1 MTRWLAWGLC
11 AALLATAPGCAVGNR
26 LVGSRS
32 EYVAYRKTRVADTE
46 LERLGAANRYLK
58 AHPDGRHRAEVV
70 RWFPEAERRYVTR
83 AHDHPSLLRAYLAA
97 LPDGPRAGDVK
108 ARLTELEIYQGYQ
121 DRDAQREAARLSR
134 VARELG
140 DATETRQ
147 AFVRQLSELVKRLA
161 TLRSFGKPIAEAE
174 PALLSEFKDASGKL
188 ECASDRCSKTFLLSY
203 AVPGQSQFV
212 SRDIA
217 IELSIRLYAGRIVD
231 AELAAPE
238 LWSRLGEAVERRAVS
253 EQSLSARV
261 DAIARSAQV
270 LENVLEP
277 RLPAAAC
284 ARDVIAPQVLVRDC
298 RGVRMEMRAGVE
310 SPPRDTLV
318 VGPSRMPP
326 TP

>member
-1 MTRWLAWGLC
+1 MTRCFAWALV
-11 AALLATAPGCAVGNR
+11 AALVATAPGCAVGNR

-32 EYVAYRKTRVADTE
+32 DYVAYRKTRVAGSE
-46 LERLGAANRYLK
+46 LDRLGAANRYLK
-58 AHPDGRHRAEVV
+58 DHPGGRYRDEVAG
-70 RWFPEAERRYVTR
+70 WFPGEEQRYVQR

-121 DRDAQREAARLSR
+121 NRDAQREAARLSR

-147 AFVRQLSELVKRLA
+147 AFVRQLAELIKRLA

-174 PALLSEFKDASGKL
+174 PALLVEFKDASGKL
-188 ECASDRCSKTFLLSY
+188 ECAQDRCAKTFLLSY

-212 SRDIA
+212 ARDIA
-217 IELSIRLYAGRIVD
+217 VELSIRLYAGRIVD
-231 AELAAPE
+231 AELAGPE

-253 EQSLSARV
+253 EQSLSGRV
-261 DAIARSAQV
+261 DALARSAQV
-270 LENVLEP
+270 LENALES
-277 RLPAAAC
+277 RLPAADC

-298 RGVRMEMRAGVE
+298 RGVRVEMRAGIE
-310 SPPRDTLV
+310 DPPRDVLV
-318 VGPSRMPP
+318 VTPSRMPP